1 MKSPNNIKWEIE
13 KWKQFNCSIF
23 KKINQ
28 KLNGLSAKHIFKEF
42 IDAYT
47 SLIKLC
53 IYYHILMHIY
63 GTWKDGTNESICR
76 EAMEAQT

>member
-1 MKSPNNIKWEIE
+1 MIK

-28 KLNGLSAKHIFKEF
+28 KLNGLLFGKHIFKEF

-47 SLIKLC
+47 SLIKTVHLLSY
-53 IYYHILMHIY
+53 INAYIWNLERWY
-63 GTWKDGTNESICR
+63 
-76 EAMEAQT
+76 